1 MNVLKLFLLAAL
13 TAAPLLSRAQAT
25 FLQDLN
31 GQVIFSSKYTDV
43 QGSPYFSDAW
53 TVGSVVSLSNKTYA
67 GLKVRFDAYAGEL
80 EYEEKGKPYRL
91 AANQIRGFSML
102 AGGDTLRFTALPG
115 SGPNP
120 FFQVLYDG
128 ATQLLKQTRISLTE
142 VQLYNSASPTK
153 EFSRSVQYFVRKAD
167 GSLHKLTRSRKAL
180 VALFPEQKEA
190 VEKATRGVD
199 LTDEAAL
206 VDVFARLNP

>member
-153 EFSRSVQYFVRKAD
+153 EFSRSEQYFVRKAD